1 MELAKKLDESK
12 MDLDDDVIMAVEDE
26 DKLKLYEFYKI
37 SETKNIEYNSIGHW
51 SARDGLKITTIPK
64 WYRRKNLKVKILIG
78 VQSNMELWRMERSGE
93 IVILPKN
100 IEIDCRGIKI
110 VDAKNVDGKNV

>member
-37 SETKNIEYNSIGHW
+37 SETK
-51 SARDGLKITTIPK
+51 K
-64 WYRRKNLKVKILIG
+64 
-78 VQSNMELWRMERSGE
+78 
-93 IVILPKN
+93 
-100 IEIDCRGIKI
+100 
-110 VDAKNVDGKNV
+110 